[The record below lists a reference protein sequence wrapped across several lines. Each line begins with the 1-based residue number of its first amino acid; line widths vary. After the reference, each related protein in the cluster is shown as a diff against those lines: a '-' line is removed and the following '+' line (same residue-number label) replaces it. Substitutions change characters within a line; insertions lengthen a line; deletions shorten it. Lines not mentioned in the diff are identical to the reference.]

1 MGTCSDLAASPP
13 RSVPARRSLARIYLV
28 EARYE
33 LLKLVRLPAYAIPTI
48 LFPAVFYVFFG
59 VAMGSWG
66 AGGIT
71 MASYLLA
78 TYGTFGVVGA
88 ALFGFGVGIATER
101 GQGWLEVKRA
111 TPMPPGAYFAAK
123 IAVCSMFAAAIV
135 AVLFALGAGLGHV
148 VFPALTWLRLGLT
161 LVAGTA
167 PFCAMGLAIG
177 YFAGPNSAPAIVN
190 LVYLPMALL
199 SGLWVPIE
207 VLPHA
212 VQVVAPALPPYHLAQ
227 LALAAIGAGRSGSA
241 LGHVLALAGFT
252 VVFLIAAGI
261 GYRRD
266 QGRTYG

>member
-1 MGTCSDLAASPP
+1 MSRPTDAAAVAEAPEG
-13 RSVPARRSLARIYLV
+13 RSRSLTRIYLV

-33 LLKLVRLPAYAIPTI
+33 LLKLLRLPAYALPTI

-59 VAMGSWG
+59 IAMGSFG
-66 AGGIT
+66 AGGIH

-88 ALFGFGVGIATER
+88 ALFGFGVGVATER

-111 TPMPPGAYFAAK
+111 TPMPPGAYFAGK
-123 IAVCSMFAAAIV
+123 IAVSAIFAAAIV
-135 AVLFALGAGLGHV
+135 AVLFTLGATLGHV
-148 VFPALTWLRLGLT
+148 AFPVATWLRLGLT

-177 YFAGPNSAPAIVN
+177 YFAGPHSAPAVVN
-190 LVYLPMALL
+190 LIYLPMALL

-207 VLPHA
+207 VMPHV
-212 VQVVAPALPPYHLAQ
+212 VQAIAPYLPPYHLAQ
-227 LALAAIGAGRSGSA
+227 LALAAIGAGRGAPA
-241 LGHVLALAGFT
+241 LGHVAALAGFT
-252 VVFLIAAGI
+252 VVFLVAAGI

-266 QGRTYG
+266 QGKTYG